1 MGIKRL
7 VGRRL
12 LAWRFRLFQMHRHNH
27 LVLEEIAGRQLV
39 VLPGVFNPKLFRT
52 GEFLA
57 RCLGEEM
64 IPPGSRV
71 LDLGTGSGVG
81 AIFAAERAGRV
92 VAVDINPAAVRCAR
106 LNALLHGCDHKI
118 DVREG
123 DLFAP
128 VVGETFD
135 VVLFNPPYY
144 RGEPR
149 DSLDQAFRANGLIE
163 RFAAG
168 LGAVLAPDGQALLVV
183 SSDMDVA
190 DLLHCMRGV
199 GFADKVVRTR
209 EFINETMTVYA
220 FERKSADSEARGP
233 ASLTRDA
240 DGLRTSDSG
249 LRTKGPQ
256 R

>member
-1 MGIKRL
+1 MGIVRR

-12 LAWRFRLFQMHRHNH
+12 LAWRFRLFQRHRYNR
-27 LVLEEIAGRQLV
+27 LVLEEVAGRSLV

-57 RCLGEEM
+57 GCLGEEI

-71 LDLGTGSGVG
+71 LDLGTGTGVG
-81 AIFAAERAGRV
+81 AVFAAQWAGCV

-106 LNALLHGCDHKI
+106 LNALLYGCDQKV

-128 VVGETFD
+128 VAGETFD

-149 DSLDQAFRANGLIE
+149 DALDQAFRANGLIE
-163 RFAAG
+163 RFVAG
-168 LGAVLAPDGQALLVV
+168 AGAVIAPGGRALLVV

-190 DLLHCMRGV
+190 ELVQCMRQE
-199 GFADKVVRTR
+199 GFAGKVVRTR
-209 EFINETMTVYA
+209 EFINETVTVYA
-220 FERKSADSEARGP
+220 FER
-233 ASLTRDA
+233 
-240 DGLRTSDSG
+240 
-249 LRTKGPQ
+249 TKGPQ
-256 R
+256 K